1 MEQFSDELKKVVKAG
16 FGAVSAGVE
25 KAQEVIDDLSK
36 KGEPLYEQAKS
47 AVNDAAEKIKKAV
60 DDSGIGNAFSRR
72 PQVQDIISDLQQL
85 TREELDE
92 VREALEDIYALQAQ
106 ESEAPK
112 EDEAAPFDEEGNG

>member
-16 FGAVSAGVE
+16 FGAVSTGVE
-25 KAQEVIDDLSK
+25 KAQEVIDNLSK

-60 DDSGIGNAFSRR
+60 DDSGIGEAFSCR
-72 PQVQDIISDLQQL
+72 PQVQSIISDLQQL

-92 VREALEDIYALQAQ
+92 VREALEDIYALRTQ
-106 ESEAPK
+106 ENEAPK
-112 EDEAAPFDEEGNG
+112 EDEAASFDEEGNG

>member
-16 FGAVSAGVE
+16 FGAVSTGVE
-25 KAQEVIDDLSK
+25 KAQEVIDHLSK

-60 DDSGIGNAFSRR
+60 DDSGIGEAFSCR
-72 PQVQDIISDLQQL
+72 PQVQSIISDLQQL

-92 VREALEDIYALQAQ
+92 VREALEDIYALRAQ
-106 ESEAPK
+106 ENEAPK
-112 EDEAAPFDEEGNG
+112 EDEAASFDEEGNG

>member
-16 FGAVSAGVE
+16 FGAVSTGVE
-25 KAQEVIDDLSK
+25 KAQEVIDNLSK

-60 DDSGIGNAFSRR
+60 DDSGIGEAFSCR
-72 PQVQDIISDLQQL
+72 PQVQSIISDLQQL

-92 VREALEDIYALQAQ
+92 VRKALGDIYALRAQ
-106 ESEAPK
+106 ENEAPK
-112 EDEAAPFDEEGNG
+112 EDEAASFDEEGNG

>member
-16 FGAVSAGVE
+16 FGAVSTGVE
-25 KAQEVIDDLSK
+25 KAQEVIDNLSK

-60 DDSGIGNAFSRR
+60 DDSGIGEAFSCR
-72 PQVQDIISDLQQL
+72 PQVQSIISDLQQL

-92 VREALEDIYALQAQ
+92 VREALEDIYALRAQ
-106 ESEAPK
+106 ENEAPK
-112 EDEAAPFDEEGNG
+112 EDEAASFDEEGNG

>member
-16 FGAVSAGVE
+16 FGAVPTRVE
-25 KAQEVIDDLSK
+25 KAQEVIDNLSK

-60 DDSGIGNAFSRR
+60 DDSGIGEAFSCR
-72 PQVQDIISDLQQL
+72 PQVQSIISDLQQL

-92 VREALEDIYALQAQ
+92 VREALEDIYALRAQ
-106 ESEAPK
+106 ENEAPK
-112 EDEAAPFDEEGNG
+112 EDETASFDEEGNG